1 MAGRRRSSRLHRR
14 CHIAEDEKNAVA
26 LVLPHQWW
34 RRRSLSTP
42 SVNIPSMLGPPA
54 GLAQERYVQRGAIA
68 IAASAVPTRKGR
80 YSTTSERFPPVEA
93 KQHSQ
98 CTILASI
105 APDCAGKAS
114 SHGCLSKCVNL
125 RGVAFSATACNAAAS
140 ATLTQDRLKLIMHLR
155 VGNPFAR

>member
-1 MAGRRRSSRLHRR
+1 MSNVVRSQLRL
-14 CHIAEDEKNAVA
+14 A
-26 LVLPHQWW
+26 LFPLA
-34 RRRSLSTP
+34 RDA
-42 SVNIPSMLGPPA
+42 IPQQTGS
-54 GLAQERYVQRGAIA
+54 
-68 IAASAVPTRKGR
+68 
-80 YSTTSERFPPVEA
+80 
-93 KQHSQ
+93 QHSQ

-140 ATLTQDRLKLIMHLR
+140 ATLTQDRLKLIMYLR